1 MAQLIT
7 RFRPCSQAGFSAQAL
22 SFLPHHTVLSPHG
35 PGTACA
41 AAAALEEPPL
51 QQHCQTYVGPPI
63 KLGKVINAV
72 EFLDWHYILKN
83 NTKLAGLL
91 IRLLF

>member
-1 MAQLIT
+1 MAQLMA

-22 SFLPHHTVLSPHG
+22 SFPPHHAVLSPHG

-51 QQHCQTYVGPPI
+51 QQHCQTYVRPPV